1 MVGFD
6 DAAIVGL
13 IMALVQLAK
22 ETGLPAR
29 FAPLLALVLGVGAG
43 VFFVAPGDYAQGVL
57 SGVVLGLSAVGLYS
71 GPKNVF
77 KKAGNSYTV
86 TVNVDKEKLEEVAKE
101 LIRQEIIKGDGE
113 Q

>member
-29 FAPLLALVLGVGAG
+29 FAPLLALALGVVAG
-43 VFFVAPGDYAQGVL
+43 VFLVSPGDLAQGIL
-57 SGVVLGLSAVGLYS
+57 SGIGMGLSAVGLHS
-71 GPKNVF
+71 GVKNV
-77 KKAGNSYTV
+77 V
-86 TVNVDKEKLEEVAKE
+86 RRE
-101 LIRQEIIKGDGE
+101 DGK
-113 Q
+113 

>member
-29 FAPLLALVLGVGAG
+29 FAPLLALALGVVAG
-43 VFFVAPGDYAQGVL
+43 VFVLSPGDVVQGIV
-57 SGVVLGLSAVGLYS
+57 SGVAMGLAAVGLYS
-71 GPKNVF
+71 GSKNVF
-77 KKAGNSYTV
+77 KKTENGHTV
-86 TVNVDKEKLEEVAKE
+86 TVKFDHEKLEEVAKE
-101 LIRQEIIKGDGE
+101 LIRQEMIKGDGE